1 MERQRKN
8 PTSRVALVTWLSVA
22 VLAALLTSLT
32 LPAGAQPPNAERR
45 RIEGLAER
53 ARERVLALQQ
63 EADDLATQ
71 EQSLLVELRRLE
83 VERQLNAE
91 SLIQIDADLDETTRQ
106 LTDTAEQVEQLE
118 HTVATQR
125 PAVEA
130 RLVELYKLGRP
141 SYNRLLLGVEDLRS
155 LGRAYR
161 LVSAL
166 AELDRQRITEHRQT
180 LAELRSSQAAL
191 EKRQAEIKALQAEA
205 LSARRRANRTIAA
218 QSALVR
224 SIDERRDLT
233 AQLTAE
239 LQIAHQLLQATLA
252 AMATGASPSPAPVA
266 LPLRPFRGD
275 LESPVAGEAALPFGR
290 QQQTRFGTT
299 IIRNGI
305 EISAREGSLVKAVH
319 EGQVAFADTF
329 TGFGNLVILDHGGQS
344 YSLYG
349 YLSSLSVERGTH
361 VDDQTILGTVG
372 RAPAGA
378 SALYFELRID
388 GEPVDPVEWLQE

>member
-1 MERQRKN
+1 M
-8 PTSRVALVTWLSVA
+8 
-22 VLAALLTSLT
+22 
-32 LPAGAQPPNAERR
+32 
-45 RIEGLAER
+45 
-53 ARERVLALQQ
+53 
-63 EADDLATQ
+63 
-71 EQSLLVELRRLE
+71 
-83 VERQLNAE
+83 
-91 SLIQIDADLDETTRQ
+91 
-106 LTDTAEQVEQLE
+106 
-118 HTVATQR
+118 
-125 PAVEA
+125 
-130 RLVELYKLGRP
+130 
-141 SYNRLLLGVEDLRS
+141 
-155 LGRAYR
+155 
-161 LVSAL
+161 
-166 AELDRQRITEHRQT
+166 
-180 LAELRSSQAAL
+180 AELRSSQAAL
-191 EKRQAEIKALQAEA
+191 EMRQAEVEALQAEA

-218 QSALVR
+218 ESALVR

-239 LQIAHQLLQATLA
+239 LQVAHQLLQATLA
-252 AMATGASPSPAPVA
+252 GMAMGGPPSPAPVA

-275 LESPVAGEAALPFGR
+275 LEPPVAGEVALPFGR

-349 YLSSLSVERGTH
+349 YLSSLAVERGTH
-361 VDDQTILGTVG
+361 VDEQTILGTVG

>member
-1 MERQRKN
+1 M
-8 PTSRVALVTWLSVA
+8 
-22 VLAALLTSLT
+22 
-32 LPAGAQPPNAERR
+32 
-45 RIEGLAER
+45 
-53 ARERVLALQQ
+53 LALQQ

-71 EQSLLVELRRLE
+71 EQSLLVELRRVE

-91 SLIQIDADLDETTRQ
+91 NLIQIDTDLDETTRQ
-106 LTDTAEQVEQLE
+106 LTETAERAEQLE
-118 HTVATQR
+118 HTVAAQR

-155 LGRAYR
+155 MGRAYR

-166 AELDRQRITEHRQT
+166 AEFDRQRITEYRQT
-180 LAELRSSQAAL
+180 LAELRSSQGSL
-191 EKRQAEIKALQAEA
+191 EQRQAEVETLQAEA

-218 QSALVR
+218 QSALIS

-239 LQIAHQLLQATLA
+239 LRMAHQLLQATLA
-252 AMATGASPSPAPVA
+252 AMATGVSPSPAPVS

-275 LESPVAGEAALPFGR
+275 LTPPVAGEVALRFRR
-290 QQQTRFGTT
+290 QQQTRFGTA

-305 EISAREGSLVKAVH
+305 EISARTGSLVKAVH

-329 TGFGNLVILDHGGQS
+329 TDFGNLVILDHGGQS
-344 YSLYG
+344 YSLYD
-349 YLSSLSVERGTH
+349 YLSSLAVERGTR

-372 RAPAGA
+372 RAPAGT

-388 GEPVDPVEWLQE
+388 GEPVDPVEWLQEWCRAFLDPCCATT